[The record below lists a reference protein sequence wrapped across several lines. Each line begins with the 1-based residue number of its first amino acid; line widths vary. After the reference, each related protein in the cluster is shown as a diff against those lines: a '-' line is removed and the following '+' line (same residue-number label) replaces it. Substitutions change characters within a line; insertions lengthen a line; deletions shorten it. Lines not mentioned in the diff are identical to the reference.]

1 MQSWLVSLLLLL
13 PPRVL
18 EPLNMQV
25 KCLQGLL
32 PSFLQLTCSNDL
44 ESFPYRI
51 FQRVYLFI
59 SERKEG
65 KTSIGRNTDWLPLMC
80 APAGDLAHN
89 PDKSPHQESSW
100 QPFSLWTDTQSTE
113 PHQSGPSTDFLMQ
126 GKQVH
131 IFKCLYA
138 SAQIIRA
145 WDCSHCRNKLLQTG
159 WLNNRNSFSH
169 RSGGWKSKVL
179 AGLVSPQASLLGF
192 QMAAF

>member
-1 MQSWLVSLLLLL
+1 MQMCFPEVCIRSCLQHYSLDVSGTLGRGLVLLLEDSCLL
-13 PPRVL
+13 IRFPASF
-18 EPLNMQV
+18 QFI
-25 KCLQGLL
+25 LL
-32 PSFLQLTCSNDL
+32 LTSEFSFQDTDLILSLFCSKILHGSQFLQDKVQTLKKDFT
-44 ESFPYRI
+44 
-51 FQRVYLFI
+51 YLFL
-59 SERKEG
+59 EKGEGREKEG
-65 KTSIGRNTDWLPLMC
+65 EKNGCARETLIGRNTDWLPLMC

-145 WDCSHCRNKLLQTG
+145 
-159 WLNNRNSFSH
+159 
-169 RSGGWKSKVL
+169 
-179 AGLVSPQASLLGF
+179 
-192 QMAAF
+192 